1 MLRMRFHGG
10 LTQAEIA
17 ERPGIPLGTVK
28 TYMVRGL
35 RRLRDLI
42 EDGG

>member
-17 ERPGIPLGTVK
+17 ERTGMPLGTVK

-35 RRLRDLI
+35 RRLRDLTRR
-42 EDGG
+42 G